1 MQFVLAWGIPKLF
14 MRVSGWFS
22 KNHLINILME
32 LYEVVKLLKILTE
45 LPIVRQSAEVTLNFG
60 EF

>member
-1 MQFVLAWGIPKLF
+1 
-14 MRVSGWFS
+14 
-22 KNHLINILME
+22 ME